1 MLRVLIADDSALVR
15 ETLATL
21 INEDP
26 EMMVAGVAVGGGEVV
41 RKAGEI
47 KPDLITMDLLMPDMD
62 GVEATRRI
70 MTKHPVPIVLVS
82 STVSSA
88 LTPTHFDALAV
99 GAVDVV
105 EKPDIA
111 LLTGDRRVRRK
122 FVENLKAMSTVV
134 TVTRRGGRDGR
145 PTSRPPSKPPLRTPS
160 APEPLRGFP
169 QTASVI
175 VAGASTGGPPA
186 LARAL
191 RFLQPESP
199 PVVVVQHMT
208 TGFIGGYAD
217 WLGRQIGSRVRLAEN
232 SERLSPGVVYLA
244 PDERHVELTP
254 YGRLLVY
261 SGLPLRYHRPSVDVL
276 FQSAA
281 RSCAKKTIALL
292 LTGMGDDG
300 ARGLAALREAGA
312 YTVAQDKQ
320 SSVVYGMPAAATERG
335 AARWTA
341 DCDAIAEALRG
352 VRFELGSATTGA
364 S

>member
-26 EMMVAGVAVGGGEVV
+26 EMMVAGVAVGGDEAV

-82 STVSSA
+82 SAVSSV

-105 EKPDIA
+105 EKPDLS
-111 LLTGDRRVRRK
+111 LLAGDRRMRRK
-122 FVENLKAMSTVV
+122 FLENLKAMSTVV
-134 TVTRRGGRDGR
+134 TVTRRTPRDGR
-145 PTSRPPSKPPLRTPS
+145 RSSKPPSTPASRTPV
-160 APEPLRGFP
+160 APEPRRGFP
-169 QTASVI
+169 NTASLI

-191 RFLQPESP
+191 RSLKSDAP

-208 TGFIGGYAD
+208 TGFIGGYAE
-217 WLGRQIGSRVRLAEN
+217 WLGRQIRSRVCIAQN
-232 SERLSPGVVYLA
+232 SERLMPGVVYLA
-244 PDERHVELTP
+244 PDERHVEVTP

-281 RSCAKKTIALL
+281 ANCAKKTIAAL

-300 ARGLAALREAGA
+300 ARGLVSLREAGA

-320 SSVVYGMPAAATERG
+320 SSVVFGMPAAAAERG
-335 AARWTA
+335 AVRWVA
-341 DCDAIAEALRG
+341 DCDAIGEALAG
-352 VRFELGSATTGA
+352 VRFDSGLQEAGA

>member
-21 INEDP
+21 IDEDP
-26 EMMVAGVAVGGGEVV
+26 EMMVAGVAVGGDEAV

-82 STVSSA
+82 SAVSSV

-111 LLTGDRRVRRK
+111 LLTGDRRIRRK
-122 FVENLKAMSTVV
+122 FLENLKAMSNVV

-145 PTSRPPSKPPLRTPS
+145 PTSRPPTKPARTPS
-160 APEPLRGFP
+160 PPEPLRGFP
-169 QTASVI
+169 HAASVI

-186 LARAL
+186 LARAFRSL
-191 RFLQPESP
+191 HAESP

-217 WLGRQIGSRVRLAEN
+217 WLDRQIPSRVCIAQN

-281 RSCAKKTIALL
+281 RSAAKKTIALL

-320 SSVVYGMPAAATERG
+320 SSVVYGMPAAAMERG
-335 AARWTA
+335 AARWVA

-352 VRFELGSATTGA
+352 VRFEFGSTPAGA